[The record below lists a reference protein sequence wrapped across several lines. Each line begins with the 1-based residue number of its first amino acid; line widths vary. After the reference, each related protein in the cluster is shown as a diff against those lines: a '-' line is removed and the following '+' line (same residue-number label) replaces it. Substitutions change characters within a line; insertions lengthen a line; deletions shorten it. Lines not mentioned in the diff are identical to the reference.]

1 MPLFILSNIENKK
14 EIIHEY
20 SLCEKPCEKDK
31 IYRISCKDTKAGIIT
46 GSIYLIQYKKVVL
59 LESHTMESNDK
70 NNMKR
75 FLLER
80 ILEIKKQQ
88 LPPTA
93 KKEKK

>member
-1 MPLFILSNIENKK
+1 MPLFILSKIENET

-20 SLCEKPCEKDK
+20 SVHEKPCEKDK
-31 IYRISCKDTKAGIIT
+31 IYRISCKDNKAGIIT
-46 GSIYLIQYKKVVL
+46 GSIHLIQYKKVVL
-59 LESHTMESNDK
+59 LESHTMEYNDK